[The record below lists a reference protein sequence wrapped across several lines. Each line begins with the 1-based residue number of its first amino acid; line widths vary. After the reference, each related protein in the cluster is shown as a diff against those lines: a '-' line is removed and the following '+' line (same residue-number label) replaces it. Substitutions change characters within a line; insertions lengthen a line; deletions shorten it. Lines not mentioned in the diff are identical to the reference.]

1 MDVGM
6 SMPIGHPPVWAGC
19 AMMLI
24 LFAYPFVTLWL
35 VGRRRDLT
43 LLWFLLPLAAGAILA
58 ALMMLGSLRAMPKS
72 GTSLRLIAPSAA
84 EATAAMMWSA
94 ASAALTA
101 TFGLFKLRT
110 RGRVVVLVVSV
121 LIALVSWFVM
131 TRFLHVANRAGDFWP

>member
-1 MDVGM
+1 MDGEM
-6 SMPIGHPPVWAGC
+6 SLPIGHPPVWAGC

-58 ALMMLGSLRAMPKS
+58 SLMLLDSMGGLAKS
-72 GTSLRLIAPSAA
+72 GTSLRPMAPSAA

-110 RGRVVVLVVSV
+110 RGRIVVLVGSIVV
-121 LIALVSWFVM
+121 ALVSWFLM
-131 TRFLHVANRAGDFWP
+131 TRFLHVANRAGNFWP